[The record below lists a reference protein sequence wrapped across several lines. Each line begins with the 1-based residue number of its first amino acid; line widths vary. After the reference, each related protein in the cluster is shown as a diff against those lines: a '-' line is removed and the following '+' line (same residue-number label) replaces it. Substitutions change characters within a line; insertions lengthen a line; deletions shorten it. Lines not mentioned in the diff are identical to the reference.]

1 MVRYAAAATATNPE
15 KTSRA
20 RGEYLRTHFKN
31 MREVAAA
38 LTGEENG
45 SLQSLKLTKAYSYLS
60 DVKDHKRVIPFRR
73 FSGGVGRAS
82 QAKEFKATQ
91 GRWPEKSVK
100 FILRLLKNAESNA
113 DAKNIDV
120 EDLIIKNIVVQQ
132 APKTRRRTYRAHGR
146 INPYQG
152 HPTHVEIIL
161 AATDVEVEKATDAAS
176 TSLAGLNRRQVARRR
191 IEAARA

>member
-1 MVRYAAAATATNPE
+1 MVRYAAAALATNPE

-38 LTGEENG
+38 LTG
-45 SLQSLKLTKAYSYLS
+45 LKLTKAYAYLS
-60 DVKDHKRVIPFRR
+60 DVKDHKQVIPFRR

-82 QAKEFKATQ
+82 QAKQFKATQ

-113 DAKNIDV
+113 DAKNLDV
-120 EDLIIKNIVVQQ
+120 EDLYIKNIVVQQ

-152 HPTHVEIIL
+152 HPCHVEIIL
-161 AATDVEVEKATDAAS
+161 SASDAEVERAKDKDVVAAS
-176 TSLAGLNRRQVARRR
+176 SLSGLNRRQVARRR
-191 IEAARA
+191 IEAARTA

>member
-1 MVRYAAAATATNPE
+1 MVRYAAAALATNPE

-31 MREVAAA
+31 MREVAAG
-38 LTGEENG
+38 LTGM
-45 SLQSLKLTKAYSYLS
+45 KLTKAYAYLEA
-60 DVKDHKRVIPFRR
+60 VLDHKRVIPFRR

-100 FILRLLKNAESNA
+100 YITRLLKNAESNA

-120 EDLIIKNIVVQQ
+120 EDLVIKNIVVQQ

-161 AATDVEVEKATDAAS
+161 SATNTEVEKATDKVVP
-176 TSLAGLNRRQVARRR
+176 SLSGLNRRQVARRR

>member
-1 MVRYAAAATATNPE
+1 MVRYAAAPLITNPE

-38 LTGEENG
+38 LTGW
-45 SLQSLKLTKAYSYLS
+45 KLTKAYAYLG
-60 DVKDHKRVIPFRR
+60 DVKEHKRVIPFRR

-100 FILRLLKNAESNA
+100 FIMGLLKNAESNA
-113 DAKNIDV
+113 DSKNLDP

-152 HPTHVEIIL
+152 HPCHVEIIL
-161 AATDVEVEKATDAAS
+161 TASEVEVEKSNDKVAAS
-176 TSLAGLNRRQVARRR
+176 LTGLNRRQVARRR

>member
-1 MVRYAAAATATNPE
+1 MVRYAAAAVATNPE

-38 LTGEENG
+38 LTG
-45 SLQSLKLTKAYSYLS
+45 LKLTKAYSYLS

-73 FSGGVGRAS
+73 FSGGVGRTG
-82 QAKEFKATQ
+82 QAREFKTTQ
-91 GRWPEKSVK
+91 GRWPEKSIK
-100 FILRLLKNAESNA
+100 FILRLLKNAEANA

-120 EDLIIKNIVVQQ
+120 EDLTIKSIVVQQ

-161 AATDVEVEKATDAAS
+161 AASDVEVEKATDAVS
-176 TSLAGLNRRQVARRR
+176 TSSLSGLNRRQVARRR

>member
-1 MVRYAAAATATNPE
+1 M
-15 KTSRA
+15 
-20 RGEYLRTHFKN
+20 
-31 MREVAAA
+31 
-38 LTGEENG
+38 EETLG
-45 SLQSLKLTKAYSYLS
+45 MKLTKAYAYLEA
-60 DVKDHKRVIPFRR
+60 VLEHKRVIPFRR
-73 FSGGVGRAS
+73 FSGGVGRTG

-100 FILRLLKNAESNA
+100 FITRLLKNAESNA

-120 EDLIIKNIVVQQ
+120 EDLSIKNIVVQQ

-161 AATDVEVEKATDAAS
+161 AASNTEVEKATDKVVPSRLS
-176 TSLAGLNRRQVARRR
+176 TLNRRQVARRR
-191 IEAARA
+191 IEAART